1 MKDKIIAFEFT
12 NILEE
17 KSEWNMEIE
26 FWKWKSDVMDYVILL
41 KCDLP
46 SKALDKMQ
54 DIRDHKK
61 SKSMNTW
68 N

>member
-26 FWKWKSDVMDYVILL
+26 FWKWNGL
-41 KCDLP
+41 CNT
-46 SKALDKMQ
+46 SKM
-54 DIRDHKK
+54 
-61 SKSMNTW
+61 
-68 N
+68 